1 MSTSA
6 NNDPKRPRTGGM
18 GTAPPNRGPRD
29 LATDRAVGALVRLL
43 ILFFQ
48 ALPAPAARWTG
59 RQLGLLAWRLMKR
72 KRKQMLR
79 HMDLAFRGEFTREQ
93 QEKWVRGNFEHVGLF
108 IAEFAR
114 MPLLSKE
121 DIRELCD
128 LTEVKVFDELL
139 AKHGGRGL
147 MVTPAHHGNWELN
160 GYAVSY
166 AGYPL
171 LSVARPL
178 DNPYLNEIVD
188 GIRERCGNEIIHKY
202 QVLWALK
209 KQLDRGRIVTMS
221 VDQNGGTS
229 GIFVPLFGTLASTV
243 ASPAELALAS
253 GAPVVVATLN
263 RLPDGVHHKF
273 HVWDVI
279 EFQKSGGHEADR
291 RALLTRI
298 NQAYEKS
305 IRAYPEQWLWG
316 HQRWK
321 TRPPGEKP
329 GPDGLPPRV
338 ADGVK

>member
-1 MSTSA
+1 MSDSVSHDA
-6 NNDPKRPRTGGM
+6 KRPRTGGM

-29 LATDRAVGALVRLL
+29 LANDRAVDALVRLL
-43 ILFFQ
+43 MLFFQ
-48 ALPAPAARWTG
+48 TLPAPAARWTG
-59 RQLGLLAWRLMKR
+59 RQLALLAWRLLKR
-72 KRKQMLR
+72 KRQQMRR
-79 HMDLAFRGEFTREQ
+79 HMDLAFREEFTREQ
-93 QEKWVRGNFEHVGLF
+93 KEAWVRGNFEHIGLF

-114 MPLLSKE
+114 LPLLNKE
-121 DIRELCD
+121 RVCELCD
-128 LTEVKVFDELL
+128 MSAANVFHELL
-139 AKHGGRGL
+139 AKQNGKGL

-160 GYAVSY
+160 GYAVSLL
-166 AGYPL
+166 GCPL

-178 DNPYLNEIVD
+178 DNPYLNELVD
-188 GIRERCGNEIIHKY
+188 GVRERAGNEIVHKW
-202 QVLWALK
+202 QILWTLK

-253 GAPVVVATLN
+253 GAPVIVATLN

-273 HVWDVI
+273 HVWDII
-279 EFQKSGGHEADR
+279 EFPKSGDHEADR

-298 NQAYEKS
+298 NSAYEKA

-321 TRPPGEKP
+321 TRPPGEQP
-329 GPDGLPPRV
+329 GADGLPPRAA
-338 ADGVK
+338 ADTK